1 MLTRDQIKELYENE
15 LKPQLAGMEGKRKKI
30 KKLRRFAI
38 FSFVLGVV
46 AFYLGSA
53 LPPWSFFSVLALF
66 AAVGV
71 FFVIKAFI
79 RYMEYKKIFKSE
91 VITKIVAL
99 INPEY
104 HYDPNR
110 CIPGNTFTNS
120 KLFKRSYDRCG
131 GDDFVWGRIEKTDF
145 EFSELK
151 AEYKTETTD
160 KDGKKEVRW
169 NTIFQGI
176 FFYADFN
183 KHIEGETF
191 VLPDT
196 SEKLLGKIAHK
207 FQKESHRGELVK
219 LENPEFEKVFK
230 VFSSSQQE
238 ARYILTPV
246 MMEVMTN
253 VQKRVGRPMYFSFIG
268 ERVYCAVSM
277 NKEMFEPKVSKNGIS
292 YRDIEEMFMFLSLI
306 ELIIHE
312 MNLNTRIWTK
322 E

>member
-1 MLTRDQIKELYENE
+1 MLTRDQIKELYDNQ
-15 LKPQLAGMEGKRKKI
+15 LKPQLTGMEGKRKKI
-30 KKLRRFAI
+30 KILRRFAI
-38 FSFVLGVV
+38 ASFVT
-46 AFYLGSA
+46 A
-53 LPPWSFFSVLALF
+53 L
-66 AAVGV
+66 V
-71 FFVIKAFI
+71 FFHLGLVLPTWLYFSILVLFVVVGAFFAIKALVL
-79 RYMEYKKIFKSE
+79 YMEYKKVFKSE

-99 INPEY
+99 INPDY

-110 CIPGNTFTNS
+110 CISGNTFTNS

-131 GDDFVWGRIEKTDF
+131 GDDFVRGRIEKTDF

-176 FFYADFN
+176 FFHADFN

-196 SEKLLGKIAHK
+196 SEKILGKIAQK
-207 FQKESHRGELVK
+207 FQKDSHRGELVK
-219 LENPEFEKVFK
+219 LENPEFEKAFK

-246 MMEVMTN
+246 MMEVMTD

-277 NKEMFEPKVSKNGIS
+277 NKEMFEPKIGKKGIS
-292 YRDIEEMFMFLSLI
+292 YRDIEEMFMFFSLI
-306 ELIIHE
+306 EIIIHE